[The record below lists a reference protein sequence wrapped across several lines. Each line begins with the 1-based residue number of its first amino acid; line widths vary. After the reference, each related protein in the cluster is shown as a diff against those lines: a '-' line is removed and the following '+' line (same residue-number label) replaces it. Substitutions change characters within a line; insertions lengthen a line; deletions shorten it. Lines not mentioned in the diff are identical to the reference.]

1 MAEQDNS
8 EEVNDRT
15 EAYEL
20 LRKTGFKGGEAFQLF
35 QYIENMASVNV
46 ISQLGAKIDT
56 NMAAFRAELQSQN
69 TKIDAQNTKYNVL
82 IWVIGFATVIL
93 SAVITLN
100 SLLG

>member
-8 EEVNDRT
+8 EEANDRT

-20 LRKTGFKGGEAFQLF
+20 LRKTGLKGGEAFQLF
-35 QYIENMASVNV
+35 QYIENMASANV

-93 SAVITLN
+93 SAVIILN